1 MLELSSAVEEFLR
14 EHRIQLRR
22 RRGSEATP
30 SPPPPRGG
38 ASTGT
43 ETDDEYQAIVDQA
56 LQLIYSQVYR
66 LLSRLYPPA
75 VPPLSLEHLREGPLG
90 DDLRRLVQVA
100 VGTLRPEREE
110 VLGAIASIL
119 QLLFWPVGA
128 EFYVIPRSFW
138 ETPLGKVLSLAKLR
152 AFESNE
158 LISIGEA
165 AEALGVT
172 PPTIYRWMDEG
183 LLDWVR
189 DDRNVRTLVVR
200 EDVEALKAEIEADA
214 ARDERR
220 DEANVA
226 ELLEAGI
233 EADAARDER
242 RDEAAGAEE
251 PRPSRSETFA
261 PRKVR
266 DESAAT
272 PEVAL
277 PSDGSTIISLRIAEE
292 PLTAHNLETTLSALT
307 GLHTK
312 CWLNHQGRYA
322 DLIDYA
328 QTRNTRSAQEA
339 NLIITKITQNSP
351 VDLRLDVGLASIGDA
366 IRTAIDAVVL
376 TPHRIKEAK
385 LKNRASE
392 SEAQQKE
399 RAAQAAL
406 ADQEQARQL
415 AAERA
420 ALELERERLA
430 VQRERLALEHE
441 RVKSALDTAMVMVER
456 LHPNAVEPV
465 TKAMLAQTL
474 VPQLLQLGGSSGVEL
489 ALPAPEDKPSTPPQ
503 GNPRA

>member
-1 MLELSSAVEEFLR
+1 MLELASDVEAFLR

-22 RRGSEATP
+22 HRDSEATP
-30 SPPPPRGG
+30 PPPPPLEG

-43 ETDDEYQAIVDQA
+43 ETDNEYQAIVDEA

-165 AEALGVT
+165 ANALGVT
-172 PPTIYRWMDEG
+172 RRTIYRLMNEG
-183 LLDWVR
+183 VLDWVR
-189 DDRNVRTLVVR
+189 DDRNGSGRTFFVVR
-200 EDVEALKAEIEADA
+200 EDVEALKAEIEAEA
-214 ARDERR
+214 ARDEGRG
-220 DEANVA
+220 E
-226 ELLEAGI
+226 G
-233 EADAARDER
+233 
-242 RDEAAGAEE
+242 AGAEE
-251 PRPSRSETFA
+251 PRPSRSESFA
-261 PRKVR
+261 PRNVR

-272 PEVAL
+272 PEGAL

-292 PLTAHNLETTLSALT
+292 PLTARNLETTLSALT
-307 GLHTK
+307 ALHTK
-312 CWLNHQGRYA
+312 CWLIHHGRYA

-328 QTRNTRSAQEA
+328 QTRNARFAQEA
-339 NLIITKITQNSP
+339 NLILTKITQNSP

-430 VQRERLALEHE
+430 VQRERLALEYE
-441 RVKSALDTAMVMVER
+441 RVQAALDTAMVMVER
-456 LHPNAVEPV
+456 LHPDAVDPAIR
-465 TKAMLAQTL
+465 AMLAQPL
-474 VPQLLQLGGSSGVEL
+474 VTQLLQLGGIHGLEL
-489 ALPAPEDKPSTPPQ
+489 ALPAPEDTPSPPA
-503 GNPRA
+503 PSA